1 MSEELKNLR
10 AKIAA
15 LKAAPI
21 FQKAAIAEQAM
32 DAALVVIERL
42 DAQNKALVA
51 YVERLGFQLNRVQFQ
66 ELSSI
71 KEAIKNGKR

>member
-1 MSEELKNLR
+1 MREELKNLR

-42 DAQNKALVA
+42 DARNKVLTV
-51 YVERLGFQLNRVQFQ
+51 YVETLGDQVNRIQFCG
-66 ELSSI
+66 LGSI
-71 KEAIKNGKR
+71 REEIKNGKR